1 MARVVVLVL
10 TKSKQYTMLAFMNIE
25 NIYVDG
31 TKVIVCTNATF
42 RNTPAQCWDGSGNVR
57 VLPVDVSAT
66 NAHPVPSD
74 LVLPTRTNR
83 LDSPPLQVYHKKLFN
98 VKQFSGIVGNNG
110 IRLDNVFS
118 QYLSIPNQQLTNYKL
133 VDMSSDGR
141 YVLVSCEKGM
151 STKTVILDLY
161 RQDE

>member
-1 MARVVVLVL
+1 
-10 TKSKQYTMLAFMNIE
+10 MNIE

-57 VLPVDVSAT
+57 VLPIDVSAT
-66 NAHPVPSD
+66 NALAAPSA

-83 LDSPPLQVYHKKLFN
+83 LDSPPLQVYHKKVFN
-98 VKQFSGIVGNNG
+98 VKQFSGIVANNG

-118 QYLSIPNQQLTNYKL
+118 QYPISTSSNSNYKL